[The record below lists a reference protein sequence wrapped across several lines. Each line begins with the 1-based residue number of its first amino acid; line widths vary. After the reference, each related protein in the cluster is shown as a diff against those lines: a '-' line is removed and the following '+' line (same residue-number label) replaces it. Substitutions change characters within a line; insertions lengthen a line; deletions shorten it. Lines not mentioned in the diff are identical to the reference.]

1 MEEKTLIGDGENEL
15 LFSFGKL
22 VLTLQKVG
30 ADYLLVIAGGR
41 AHLGCVV
48 MAEPRPSLTGAGRS
62 STSSVLNAS
71 GHKDELICRPLAERL
86 SAQRNARVVCTG
98 GVHIDEISPAQ
109 LKELGE
115 ALERIT
121 FD

>member
-30 ADYLLVIAGGR
+30 ADYLLVVTGGM

-71 GHKDELICRPLAERL
+71 GHKDELLCRPLAERL
-86 SAQRNARVVCTG
+86 AAQRGARVVCTG
-98 GVHIDEISPAQ
+98 GFHIDEISPAQ
-109 LKELGE
+109 LQELDRAVKG
-115 ALERIT
+115 IS
-121 FD
+121 FV